1 MIFEKLI
8 AKRRSVY
15 HLSPKLPIP
24 PEQVAALTE
33 DALKHCPTAFNSQS
47 GRIALL
53 FGNAHQKLWQ
63 RTAEA
68 LRRITKP
75 EQFAKTE
82 VKINS
87 FAAGAG
93 SVLFFI
99 DDEITKSLQ
108 KNFPLYAANFPV
120 WAEQAQGMLQYM
132 VWTLLAE
139 HKIGASLQHYNPLI
153 DDAVHHDFEIPANW
167 RLTAQMPFGGI
178 AHKPDIKTFLPVE
191 NRFKVFGLKT
201 AENTD

>member
-15 HLSPKLPIP
+15 QLSAELPISP
-24 PEQVAALTE
+24 AQVAALAE
-33 DALKHCPTAFNSQS
+33 NALKHCPTAFNSQS
-47 GRIALL
+47 GRLVLL
-53 FGNAHQKLWQ
+53 FGDAHQTLWQ
-63 RTAEA
+63 LTAEA
-68 LRRITKP
+68 LRRVTTP

-82 VKINS
+82 AKIKS

-99 DDEITKSLQ
+99 DDDVTKSLQ

-153 DDAVHHDFEIPANW
+153 DDAVHHDFQIPANW

-178 AHKPDIKTFLPVE
+178 AHKPGIKTFLPLE
-191 NRFKVFGLKT
+191 NRFKIFGL
-201 AENTD
+201 E